1 MLLSTHKNTAIP
13 PKTERNELIVRLK
26 DSGMSLEEITNHPEV
41 IKLSDNKILTFG
53 RVSQIYTKAKGGDKD
68 GN

>member
-1 MLLSTHKNTAIP
+1 MLLFTHKNTAIP

-26 DSGMSLEEITNHPEV
+26 DSGKSLEEIANHPEV
-41 IKLSDNKILTFG
+41 VRFSDNKILTLG
-53 RVSQIYTKAKGGDKD
+53 RVSQIYRKTKGGDKD